1 MKTNIAALTILC
13 LMLAAV
19 PASAQVLYDNGPISG
34 TINGWTINFGFI
46 VSDTFTLSAN
56 SAVGGFQF
64 GEWEFPGDVLSSVDW
79 SITSMENGGTVLGSG
94 TASGKNL
101 TDQFISSNVYGFDVD
116 KITVTGLSVGLS
128 GGTYWLNL
136 QNAMVP
142 NGDPVFWDQNYGK
155 GCGGS
160 DGKGANCPSM
170 ASESAIGTI
179 YSEAFTIT
187 GGGSTPEATS
197 IVLFS
202 SGILGLAGMLR
213 RKLL

>member
-1 MKTNIAALTILC
+1 MKMHIAWLAILC
-13 LMLAAV
+13 LTLAAI

-34 TINGWTINFGFI
+34 TINGWVLNFGFI
-46 VSDTFTLSAN
+46 TSDTFTLAGN
-56 SAVGGFQF
+56 STIGGFQF
-64 GEWEFPGDVLSSVDW
+64 GAWEYPGDVLTSIDW
-79 SITSMENGGTVLGSG
+79 SVTTAENGGTVLGSG

-101 TDQFISSNVYGFDVD
+101 TDTFLYENPYGFNVD
-116 KITVTGLSVGLS
+116 EITVTGLNVGLS

-142 NGDPVFWDQNYGK
+142 DGDPVYWDQNYGK

-187 GGGSTPEATS
+187 GGSTPESTS
-197 IVLFS
+197 IVLFG
-202 SGILGLAGMLR
+202 SGILGLAAMLR
-213 RKLL
+213 RKLM